1 MKNRKKFIKGIIVI
15 AMNLAI
21 CASVFFFFF
30 GKKDFSAEQ
39 KQESRLIGASYMT
52 MNNEFYKIINE
63 EVSYRAQAEGDRM
76 IVRDPALN
84 PERQAQQIEDMLAMG
99 IAALVV
105 APADAD
111 SLKEVLQKAKE
122 QGVYIIVVDTAVA
135 DDIPAD
141 CTITSDNYMAGVIV
155 GEYYLTRHDAAK
167 VVVMTHES
175 AQSARER
182 VAGFLDT
189 VSRNEKIQVIRE
201 IECEG
206 QVEIAMPK
214 LQEAIDEGVSF
225 DSVFCLN
232 DLAGVGIVAALDEN
246 GLLDK
251 VDVYGVDASPD
262 SKALIY
268 EGMMEASAAQF
279 PTLIGKRAADAIY
292 QLLNGE
298 KAEDVLTPVELIT
311 KENVEEFGI
320 YRWQ

>member
-1 MKNRKKFIKGIIVI
+1 MI

-21 CASVFFFFF
+21 CASVFSFFF

-39 KQESRLIGASYMT
+39 KEESRLIGASYMT
-52 MNNEFYKIINE
+52 MNNEFYKIISE

-84 PERQAQQIEDMLAMG
+84 PERQAQQIEDMLDMG

-175 AQSARER
+175 ARSARER

-189 VSRNEKIQVIRE
+189 VSRNENIQVVRE

-206 QVEIAMPK
+206 QVETAMPR

>member
-1 MKNRKKFIKGIIVI
+1 MVI

-52 MNNEFYKIINE
+52 MNNEFYKIISE

-298 KAEDVLTPVELIT
+298 KAENVLTPVELIT

>member
-1 MKNRKKFIKGIIVI
+1 
-15 AMNLAI
+15 
-21 CASVFFFFF
+21 
-30 GKKDFSAEQ
+30 
-39 KQESRLIGASYMT
+39 
-52 MNNEFYKIINE
+52 
-63 EVSYRAQAEGDRM
+63 M
-76 IVRDPALN
+76 IVRNPALN

>member
-52 MNNEFYKIINE
+52 MNNEFYKIISE

-76 IVRDPALN
+76 IVRNPALN

-175 AQSARER
+175 ARSARER

>member
-1 MKNRKKFIKGIIVI
+1 MIT
-15 AMNLAI
+15 MNLAI

-52 MNNEFYKIINE
+52 MNNEFYKIISE

-76 IVRDPALN
+76 IVRNPALN

>member
-1 MKNRKKFIKGIIVI
+1 MI

-52 MNNEFYKIINE
+52 MNNEFYKIISE

-84 PERQAQQIEDMLAMG
+84 PKRQAQQIEDMLDMG

-175 AQSARER
+175 ARSARER

-189 VSRNEKIQVIRE
+189 VSRNENIQVVRE

-206 QVEIAMPK
+206 QVETAMPR

>member
-1 MKNRKKFIKGIIVI
+1 
-15 AMNLAI
+15 
-21 CASVFFFFF
+21 
-30 GKKDFSAEQ
+30 
-39 KQESRLIGASYMT
+39 
-52 MNNEFYKIINE
+52 
-63 EVSYRAQAEGDRM
+63 M

-99 IAALVV
+99 I
-105 APADAD
+105 
-111 SLKEVLQKAKE
+111 
-122 QGVYIIVVDTAVA
+122 
-135 DDIPAD
+135 
-141 CTITSDNYMAGVIV
+141 
-155 GEYYLTRHDAAK
+155 
-167 VVVMTHES
+167 
-175 AQSARER
+175 
-182 VAGFLDT
+182 
-189 VSRNEKIQVIRE
+189 
-201 IECEG
+201 
-206 QVEIAMPK
+206 
-214 LQEAIDEGVSF
+214 
-225 DSVFCLN
+225 
-232 DLAGVGIVAALDEN
+232 AALDEN

>member
-1 MKNRKKFIKGIIVI
+1 
-15 AMNLAI
+15 
-21 CASVFFFFF
+21 
-30 GKKDFSAEQ
+30 
-39 KQESRLIGASYMT
+39 
-52 MNNEFYKIINE
+52 
-63 EVSYRAQAEGDRM
+63 
-76 IVRDPALN
+76 
-84 PERQAQQIEDMLAMG
+84 
-99 IAALVV
+99 
-105 APADAD
+105 
-111 SLKEVLQKAKE
+111 
-122 QGVYIIVVDTAVA
+122 
-135 DDIPAD
+135 
-141 CTITSDNYMAGVIV
+141 
-155 GEYYLTRHDAAK
+155 
-167 VVVMTHES
+167 MTHES
-175 AQSARER
+175 ARSARER

>member
-1 MKNRKKFIKGIIVI
+1 MI

-52 MNNEFYKIINE
+52 MNNEFYKIISE

-105 APADAD
+105 TPADAD

-141 CTITSDNYMAGVIV
+141 CTIMSDNYMAGVIV

>member
-1 MKNRKKFIKGIIVI
+1 MAI
-15 AMNLAI
+15 NLALCGI
-21 CASVFFFFF
+21 VLAFFF
-30 GKKDFSAEQ
+30 GRKDFSAEQ
-39 KQESRLIGASYMT
+39 KEESRLIGASYMT
-52 MNNEFYKIINE
+52 MNNEFYKIISE

-84 PERQAQQIEDMLAMG
+84 PKRQAQQIEDMLDMG

-175 AQSARER
+175 ARSARER

-189 VSRNEKIQVIRE
+189 VSRNEKIQVVRE

-206 QVEIAMPK
+206 QVEIAMPR

>member
-1 MKNRKKFIKGIIVI
+1 MI

-21 CASVFFFFF
+21 CASVFSFFF

-39 KQESRLIGASYMT
+39 KEESRLIGASYMT
-52 MNNEFYKIINE
+52 MNNEFYKIISE

-84 PERQAQQIEDMLAMG
+84 PKRQAQQIEDMLDMG

-175 AQSARER
+175 ARSARER

-189 VSRNEKIQVIRE
+189 VSRNENIQVVRE

-206 QVEIAMPK
+206 QVETAMPR

>member
-1 MKNRKKFIKGIIVI
+1 MI

-52 MNNEFYKIINE
+52 MNNEFYKIISE

-76 IVRDPALN
+76 IVRNPALN

-141 CTITSDNYMAGVIV
+141 CTIMSDNYMAGVIV

-311 KENVEEFGI
+311 KENVKEFGI